1 VWRAA
6 REEGEGVGARALG
19 EKKRKRG
26 KEKKG
31 KPESERETQLP
42 LHFFFLFLSVPPT
55 GLTKMI
61 ATLTR
66 GGAFRKGIEIFC
78 ALPDLDVQ
86 ADTAIANAVI
96 SACDKGRGRGTGKQT
111 NVH

>member
-1 VWRAA
+1 VASRAG
-6 REEGEGVGARALG
+6 RRGRGGRARAG
-19 EKKRKRG
+19 RKE
-26 KEKKG
+26 EKKG
-31 KPESERETQLP
+31 KREKGEARERETQLT